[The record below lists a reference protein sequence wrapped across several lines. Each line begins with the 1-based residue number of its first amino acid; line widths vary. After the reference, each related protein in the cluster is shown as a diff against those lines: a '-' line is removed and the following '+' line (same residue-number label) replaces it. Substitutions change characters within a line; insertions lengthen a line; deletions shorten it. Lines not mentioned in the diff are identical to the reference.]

1 MIMTDMQKG
10 LVITGIGILLVFVG
24 IIILWGIMELL
35 VRLTTKKE
43 KPSAEKKGEIQP
55 SSSSLRT
62 RQAAAAAVAVAL
74 NMQTNTSHSTFQF
87 ESQTLTPWQNLNRG
101 RANQRNSN
109 RAK

>member
-1 MIMTDMQKG
+1 MTDMQKA

-24 IIILWGIMELL
+24 IFILWGIMELL

-43 KPSAEKKGEIQP
+43 KPSAEKKEEVHTST
-55 SSSSLRT
+55 SSQQA

-74 NMQTNTSHSTFQF
+74 NMQMNISHSTLRFQ
-87 ESQTLTPWQNLNRG
+87 SRVLTPWQNLNRG
-101 RANQRNSN
+101 RVNQRNSN